1 MSIFTKA
8 ELAYLQDRKLA
19 RVATVGA
26 DGTPHVTPVGMWT
39 LDPQTDVIEITGH
52 DFEATKK
59 FKDVLRTGRAAVV
72 IDDVLPPWQPRAIEI
87 RGDAEAV
94 AEPEPKIRVHPRRV
108 VSWGIDGENG
118 THARSV

>member
-108 VSWGIDGENG
+108 VSWSIDEENG